1 MPNTKPDK
9 PLNRK
14 EQYLNRISGDNTQEL
29 PSEDLNREE
38 QYLRAIVDHVGA
50 IEEATDG
57 IGERITTL
65 QSEVSTATETAE
77 AAKAAADEAKEEAS
91 KTGINLLI
99 GTNRGAE
106 GWSSNDFGISTEGE
120 AVAGDN
126 SLSYKW
132 LKATCRSSTN
142 HISSGVLRYAMPI
155 ALTKLTLPSY
165 TLQYTPKL
173 TLSFEIRQEI
183 KTDIDQSNIIAAISA
198 QDPVQFPN
206 AALTD
211 AVRSKPYSCGSGEY
225 AKWQK
230 LAIVLTRNSKSISD
244 LTPLYLFLNVTR
256 TNQGT
261 KIYIRNLSLVE
272 GEGGYRDWQP
282 SPYEVPELATQIDAV
297 DVDVSGIHDSIQGI
311 DDSISSLE
319 QSVADIQTETAGIGK
334 ITENG
339 ANIVSNLVENWEQG
353 TVDKTL
359 TGDPYDVSKIDS
371 DTRIRVVKPFRTN
384 HPFTVSVSNP
394 DYEFTVLAY
403 NDADLFQMNLTDD
416 YVPGKKYFDT
426 DYAKI
431 AIIVKRA
438 DDAPAIT
445 PENILDV
452 GLKVQLGNVDLPI
465 YTPPTV
471 DINANAEAIAK
482 LQQRTVYPPDIYRGD
497 SFGGQIVNITGDAAI
512 QDAKTAIIEFGE
524 YRMVCYPDSGLVSVT
539 VELVNWSFC
548 NYTSTELEQL
558 SFTIPQAIFKPDGD
572 MTVLMPGGIAML
584 IQPSGNATFYCP
596 WIPTQDSTVSNRVD
610 AYGTGYFT
618 FTYLRGDGAGGG

>member
-29 PSEDLNREE
+29 PTEDLNREE

-65 QSEVSTATETAE
+65 EADVTTATETAE

-91 KTGINLLI
+91 KAGINLLI
-99 GTNRGAE
+99 GTNRGA
-106 GWSSNDFGISTEGE
+106 
-120 AVAGDN
+120 DN
-126 SLSYKW
+126 WASANADVQGVGYANAYGSLPYQTM
-132 LKATCRSSTN
+132 KATSSKN
-142 HISSGVLRYAMPI
+142 EAPVLRFTVNSELAKQTLKPN
-155 ALTKLTLPSY
+155 TKYTLSMEFSCAVGIVPSAKVGACIGLFNPEDNLARAWTDYVQSGTIMWTAAFQKIHLTL
-165 TLQYTPKL
+165 TTTEEFADLQQPYLWIVVK
-173 TLSFEIRQEI
+173 
-183 KTDIDQSNIIAAISA
+183 AAM
-198 QDPVQFPN
+198 
-206 AALTD
+206 TKGD
-211 AVRSKPYSCGSGEY
+211 AIE
-225 AKWQK
+225 
-230 LAIVLTRNSKSISD
+230 
-244 LTPLYLFLNVTR
+244 
-256 TNQGT
+256 
-261 KIYIRNLSLVE
+261 IRNLSLVE

-282 SPYEVPELATQIDAV
+282 NPYEVPELAAKLDTV

-311 DDSISSLE
+311 DESISSLE
-319 QSVADIQTETAGIGK
+319 QSVTGIQAETAGVGK

-353 TVDKTL
+353 SVDSSI
-359 TGDPYDVSKIDS
+359 TGLPYDTIKTTDS
-371 DTRIRVVKPFRTN
+371 ARIRAVKPIRTN

-394 DYEFTVLAY
+394 DYEFGVIAF
-403 NDADLFQMNLTDD
+403 NDADLYQANLTAH
-416 YVPGKKYFDT
+416 YVAGKQYFDT

-431 AIIVKRA
+431 AIIIRRA

-482 LQQRTVYPPDIYRGD
+482 LQQRTVYPPDVYRGD
-497 SFGGQIVNITGDAAI
+497 SFGGLIVNITGDPVTP
-512 QDAKTAIIEFGE
+512 DAKTAIIEFGK
-524 YRMVCYPDSGLVSVT
+524 YRMVYYPVSGLVSVA

-584 IQPSGNATFYCP
+584 IQPSGTATFYCP
-596 WIPTQDSTVSNRVD
+596 WIPAQDSTVSKRVD

-618 FTYLRGDGAGGG
+618 FTYLRGDGAGG

>member
-29 PSEDLNREE
+29 PTEDLNREE

-65 QSEVSTATETAE
+65 EADVATATETAE

-91 KTGINLLI
+91 KSGINLLI
-99 GTNRGAE
+99 GTNRGADN
-106 GWSSNDFGISTEGE
+106 WASTNSDVQG
-120 AVAGDN
+120 VAYANLYG
-126 SLSYKW
+126 SLPYNTM
-132 LKATCRSSTN
+132 KATSSKNEAPILRFAINSELAKQTLKPSTKYTLSMEFSCAVGIVPSAEVGACIGLFN
-142 HISSGVLRYAMPI
+142 PEENLARAWTDYAQSGTIMWTAAFQKI
-155 ALTKLTLPSY
+155 HLTL
-165 TLQYTPKL
+165 TTTEEFADLQQPYL
-173 TLSFEIRQEI
+173 W
-183 KTDIDQSNIIAAISA
+183 IIVKAAM
-198 QDPVQFPN
+198 
-206 AALTD
+206 TKGD
-211 AVRSKPYSCGSGEY
+211 AIE
-225 AKWQK
+225 
-230 LAIVLTRNSKSISD
+230 
-244 LTPLYLFLNVTR
+244 
-256 TNQGT
+256 
-261 KIYIRNLSLVE
+261 IRNLSLVE

-282 SPYEVPELATQIDAV
+282 NPYEVPELAAQIDAV

-311 DDSISSLE
+311 DESISSLE
-319 QSVADIQTETAGIGK
+319 TSVTDIQAETAGISK

-353 TVDKTL
+353 SFNDAISV
-359 TGDPYDVSKIDS
+359 GSPYDSMKIDNIA
-371 DTRIRVVKPFRTN
+371 RIRIAKPFRTN

-394 DYEFTVLAY
+394 DYEFYVIALD
-403 NDADLFQMNLTDD
+403 DADLYRAKLMTP
-416 YVPGKKYFDT
+416 YGAGKKYFDT

-438 DDAPAIT
+438 DDAPTIT

-452 GLKVQLGNVDLPI
+452 GLKVQLGNVDLPV

-482 LQQRTVYPPDIYRGD
+482 LQQRTVYPHDVYRGN
-497 SFGGQIVNITGDAAI
+497 SFGGQIVNIIGDSST
-512 QDAKTAIIEFGE
+512 QDAKTAIIEFGN
-524 YRMVCYPDSGLVSVT
+524 YRMVHYPDSGLVSVA

-584 IQPSGNATFYCP
+584 IHPSGEATFYCP
-596 WIPTQDSTVSNRVD
+596 WIPAQDSTVSKRVD

-618 FTYLRGDGAGGG
+618 FTYLRGDGAG

>member
-1 MPNTKPDK
+1 MPNAKPDK

-29 PSEDLNREE
+29 PTEDLNREE

-57 IGERITTL
+57 LGERITTL
-65 QSEVSTATETAE
+65 EESDKEQSLQIENLQSEVTTATETAE

-99 GTNRGAE
+99 GTNRGA
-106 GWSSNDFGISTEGE
+106 
-120 AVAGDN
+120 DN
-126 SLSYKW
+126 WLSANSDVQGVSYANTYGSLPYQTM
-132 LKATCRSSTN
+132 KATSTKN
-142 HISSGVLRYAMPI
+142 EAPVLRFTVNSELAKQMLKPSTKYTLSMEFSCAVGIVPSAEVGACIGLFNPEDNLARAWTDYAQSGTIMWTAEFQKI
-155 ALTKLTLPSY
+155 HLTL
-165 TLQYTPKL
+165 TTTEEFADLQQPYLWIVVK
-173 TLSFEIRQEI
+173 
-183 KTDIDQSNIIAAISA
+183 AAM
-198 QDPVQFPN
+198 
-206 AALTD
+206 TKGD
-211 AVRSKPYSCGSGEY
+211 AIE
-225 AKWQK
+225 
-230 LAIVLTRNSKSISD
+230 
-244 LTPLYLFLNVTR
+244 
-256 TNQGT
+256 
-261 KIYIRNLSLVE
+261 IRNLSLVE

-282 SPYEVPELATQIDAV
+282 NPYEVPELAAQIDAV

-311 DDSISSLE
+311 DESISSLE

-339 ANIVSNLVENWEQG
+339 ANIVSNLVESWEQG
-353 TVDKTL
+353 TVDNTL
-359 TGDPYDVSKIDS
+359 RGDPYDVSKIDS
-371 DTRIRVVKPFRTN
+371 AARIRVAKPFRTN

-431 AIIVKRA
+431 AIVVKRA
-438 DDAPAIT
+438 DEASAIT

-482 LQQRTVYPPDIYRGD
+482 LQAATPSAPIINSGSNFSGQLANTTGSPFEED
-497 SFGGQIVNITGDAAI
+497 SESAI
-512 QDAKTAIIEFGE
+512 AHIADWVQVIQ
-524 YRMVCYPDSGLVSVT
+524 PDSGLVT
-539 VELVNWSFC
+539 VQILLYNWSFC
-548 NYTSTELEQL
+548 NYPISSLEKL
-558 SFTIPQAIFKPDGD
+558 KFTVPESFYKPTKGAV
-572 MTVLMPGGIAML
+572 TVLMPANILMHIGTDGSVGFRSPIVPDFDNSL
-584 IQPSGNATFYCP
+584 PKRIDG
-596 WIPTQDSTVSNRVD
+596 
-610 AYGTGYFT
+610 YGFGMFT
-618 FTYLRGDGAGGG
+618 FSYVVDPIKGG